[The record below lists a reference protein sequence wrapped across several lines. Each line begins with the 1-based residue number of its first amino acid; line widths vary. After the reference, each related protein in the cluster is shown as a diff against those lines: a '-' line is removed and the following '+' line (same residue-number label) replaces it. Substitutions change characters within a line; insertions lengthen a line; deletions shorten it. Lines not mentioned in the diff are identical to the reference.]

1 MTQELA
7 KIKLDTRPLYVRA
20 ERALSQLLNASDP
33 GEQLPPEPKLAH
45 MLGISRSTLREAL
58 RSFERQGLITRRRG
72 IGTFVSRSRQII
84 ESNLETLE
92 SIDSLA
98 RRMGLECVTRDLE
111 VKEESSSAE
120 IAGHLGI
127 AEDSPV
133 ISISRIK
140 VAQGQAVAYMHDV
153 FPATLVDI
161 QTIRAKF
168 KGSAI
173 DFLLEQGIPKLSY
186 AWTNISATQAGSR
199 IGGKLGIDP
208 HCVLL
213 LLEEI
218 VYSEENVTVEY
229 SRNYFVPEYFNFHL
243 MRRIK
248 S

>member
-1 MTQELA
+1 MATEPA

-20 ERALSQLLNASDP
+20 ERALSQLLSSSEP
-33 GEQLPPEPKLAH
+33 GQQLPPEPELAR

-92 SIDSLA
+92 SLDSLA
-98 RRMGLECVTRDLE
+98 RRMGLECTTRDLE
-111 VKEESSSAE
+111 VKEEPSSTE
-120 IAGHLGI
+120 IARHLGI
-127 AEDSPV
+127 LEGSAV

-140 VAQGQAVAYMHDV
+140 AAQGQAVAYMYDV

-161 QTIRAKF
+161 QTIRTGF

-173 DFLLEQGIPKLSY
+173 DFFLEQGSPQLNH
-186 AWTNISATQAGSR
+186 AWTNISATSAGPD
-199 IGGKLGIDP
+199 IGGKLNIAP
-208 HCVLL
+208 LSVLL

-218 VYSEENVTVEY
+218 VYANDGVTVEY

-243 MRRIK
+243 IRQIRN
-248 S
+248 